1 MPDSTS
7 ALDPDLLRITE
18 LRQDLNK
25 PVVCD
30 LSKWRETKY
39 TLGERA
45 CRRLRISAP
54 RQVELSQFSESFS
67 NIERY
72 IHDANVGIRRSEVLE
87 MGRQF
92 RLGKFSARDLFL
104 ASMIWGNGGTGYGRY
119 RAAIALTVP
128 RNGVSPLDVLETVG
142 GHIKNQNLQS
152 AYETMAN
159 ALWRIGPAF
168 GTKFLYFASDPKL
181 NALIFDGVVAG
192 WKGSDLPWLVN
203 KATAWTWDWG
213 VYDDYRTWCS
223 SQFEK
228 LLASGCL
235 MNTGSFRN
243 DGLVGPDFVEAS
255 IFTFETSPIKRK

>member
-1 MPDSTS
+1 MPDL
-7 ALDPDLLRITE
+7 ALVLNPDLLKITE
-18 LRQDLNK
+18 LHQDLNK

-30 LSKWRETKY
+30 FSKWRETKY
-39 TLGERA
+39 ILGERA
-45 CRRLRISAP
+45 CRRLGIVAP
-54 RQVELSQFSESFS
+54 RQVELTQYLESFS

-72 IHDANVGIRRSEVLE
+72 IHDVNVGIRRSEVLE

-92 RLGKFSARDLFL
+92 RFGKFSARDLFL

-119 RAAIALTVP
+119 RTAIALTVA

-142 GHIKNQNLQS
+142 VLIQKGDLQS

-168 GTKFLYFASDPKL
+168 GTKFLYFASEPEL

-192 WKGSDLPWLVN
+192 WKSSDLPWIVN
-203 KATAWTWDWG
+203 KTTAWTWDWG
-213 VYDDYRTWCS
+213 LYDNYRTWCS

-228 LLASGCL
+228 LLSSGCL
-235 MNTGSFRN
+235 TNMASFRHDN
-243 DGLVGPDFVEAS
+243 SICPDFVEAS
-255 IFTFETSPIKRK
+255 IFTYETSQLKRR